1 MAQIEKKQT
10 RLVGFVNQK
19 GGAGKSTSAM
29 NLATAIWY
37 DLDLKWDVAL
47 WDCDNPQFSVA
58 KLRLQDE
65 LDIVNLIDLV
75 NNGKMKSFKKYN
87 DDLNDVLDARRTSV
101 AYPIRTVIS
110 PESDAKGGSIIPSQ
124 SIGSEKLYIKD
135 ALLDSIGKY
144 DVILIDLPGKI
155 DSNETIALLP
165 YLDCLMIPIDFDSKT
180 IDSSLSTIQLLYTVA
195 FNLKNQPAF
204 LKDKKI
210 FIYFAKMKKGITSK
224 KKEYAEQSIIEKFP
238 FVKTFEHAINEA
250 ENIKEDPLKTFF
262 PLPTGRSS
270 NQHFN
275 NFYSEFIEKII

>member
-1 MAQIEKKQT
+1 NEKKQT
-10 RLVGFVNQK
+10 RLIGFVNQK

-37 DLDLKWDVAL
+37 DLDLNWDVAL
-47 WDCDNPQFSVA
+47 WDCDNPQFSVS
-58 KLRLQDE
+58 KLRQQDE

-75 NNGKMKSFKKYN
+75 GNGKMKSFKKYI
-87 DDLNDVLDARRTSV
+87 DDLNEVLDRRATTV

-110 PESDAKGGSIIPSQ
+110 PESDAKGGSIINSQ
-124 SIGSEKLYIKD
+124 SSNKVEKTYIKD
-135 ALLDSIGKY
+135 ALYDSIGNY
-144 DVILIDLPGKI
+144 DVVLIDLPGKI

-165 YLDCLMIPIDFDSKT
+165 YLDCLMVPIDFDSKT
-180 IDSSLSTIQLLYTVA
+180 IDSSLSTLQFLYTVA
-195 FNLKNQPAF
+195 FNLKTQPSF
-204 LKDKKI
+204 LKDKRI

-238 FVKTFEHAINEA
+238 FVKTFDNAINEA

-270 NQHFN
+270 NTHFN
-275 NFYSEFIEKII
+275 KFYSEFIEKII